1 MTEKQRSTRSFRPV
15 LATILFGQL
24 LLLLLL
30 LPPQPVHGEIYAK
43 MFSSQQNP
51 SDPCYDEDRPRRC
64 IPDFVN
70 AAFGATV
77 EASSTCGT
85 GGPTRYCDVTDEP
98 GVTAGIGHC
107 HVCDDSTPRRR
118 FPANYLTDLNN
129 PNNVTCWR
137 SEPLVSSQSFSA
149 PPDNV
154 TLTLSLGKKYELTY
168 VSLQFCPR
176 AAKPDS
182 IAIYKSMDYGK
193 TWQPFQFYSSQC
205 RRVYG
210 RPNRA
215 TITKSNE
222 QEARCTDSHR
232 YTGGDGL
239 GPVGRIAFSTL
250 EGRPS
255 AADFDNSPVLQ
266 DWVTATD
273 IRVVFNRLH
282 MPQQP
287 DQTSHNGAEDH
298 HVAAIGLE
306 ELTKREREREE
317 RLKNQKNAIL
327 LHAQQDPLVTALP
340 SVHQVLAPQEMQSN
354 DAIDAAVR
362 DMGFVPI
369 TVSTTTTPTS
379 AGNGAVMMVPGGLGP
394 ATATMAHHYAVS
406 DFAVG
411 GRCKCNGHAARCI
424 PGKDGEVVCECRHNT
439 AGRDCERCR
448 PFHFDRPWAR
458 ATARDANECKV
469 CNCNLHARK
478 CRFNMELYKLSG
490 RVSGGVC
497 LQCRHFTAG
506 RHCHYCR
513 EGYYRDPARPITHRK
528 ACKPCDCHP
537 IGASGKTCNQSSGQ
551 CPCKDGVT
559 GITCNRCARGYQQS
573 RSHIAPCIKIPRV
586 VQTQGTAGEESGEH
600 EDDDD
605 ERGYDGRTDQCGKCR
620 ASTKRLNL
628 NKYCKR
634 DYAILGRIT
643 DRHKK
648 SDGSQG
654 GTSVSGTS
662 WIRFTLNVDFI
673 YKKNPNS
680 RIRRGDVS
688 LYVHSSDLACRCPKI
703 KPNKSYLILGQ
714 ENDGG
719 GQGGLTVTQRS
730 IVIEWRDEWHR
741 RMRRFQRRARS
752 CH

>member
-1 MTEKQRSTRSFRPV
+1 MERRLPTACSMTEKRCSRRSFRPWIV

-24 LLLLLL
+24 L
-30 LPPQPVHGEIYAK
+30 QQVRGEIYTK

-98 GVTAGIGHC
+98 GGTTGIGHC

-118 FPANYLTDLNN
+118 FPASYLTDLNN

-215 TITKSNE
+215 TITKANE

-282 MPQQP
+282 MPQQSNP
-287 DQTSHNGAEDH
+287 DQVPHNGEEH

-327 LHAQQDPLVTALP
+327 HAQDPLVTALP
-340 SVHQVLAPQEMQSN
+340 SVHQVIAPQEMQSN

-362 DMGFVPI
+362 DMGFVPVTI
-369 TVSTTTTPTS
+369 STTTTTLAS
-379 AGNGAVMMVPGGLGP
+379 VAMNGLGP

-605 ERGYDGRTDQCGKCR
+605 ERGYDGRADQCGKCR

-648 SDGSQG
+648 SDSSQT

-688 LYVHSSDLACRCPKI
+688 LYVHSADLACRCPKI

-714 ENDGG
+714 ESDGG

>member
-1 MTEKQRSTRSFRPV
+1 MKST
-15 LATILFGQL
+15 ATWLLGLLCGAILFRCGDTL
-24 LLLLLL
+24 A
-30 LPPQPVHGEIYAK
+30 GSEMYAK
-43 MFSSQQNP
+43 MFSSQQHP

-70 AAFGATV
+70 AAFGAAV
-77 EASSTCGT
+77 EASSTCGS
-85 GGPTRYCDVTDEP
+85 GGPTRYCDVTEQP
-98 GVTAGIGHC
+98 GGSTGIGQC
-107 HVCDDSTPRRR
+107 HICDDSTPRRR
-118 FPANYLTDLNN
+118 FPASYLTDLNN
-129 PNNVTCWR
+129 SNNVTCWR
-137 SEPLVSSQSFSA
+137 SEPLFTSQSFSA

-168 VSLQFCPR
+168 VSLQFCPK

-215 TITKSNE
+215 TITKANE

-255 AADFDNSPVLQ
+255 ASDFDNSPVLQ

-273 IRVVFNRLH
+273 VRVVFNRLH

-287 DQTSHNGAEDH
+287 SQEQQQVSPLGPGDDRDH
-298 HVAAIGLE
+298 GLGLE
-306 ELTKREREREE
+306 ELAKREREREE
-317 RLKNQKNAIL
+317 RIKSQKGL
-327 LHAQQDPLVTALP
+327 LRGAADPLATVLP
-340 SVHQVLAPQEMQSN
+340 SVHQVIAPQEMQSN
-354 DAIDAAVR
+354 DAVDIGEISFAAV
-362 DMGFVPI
+362 
-369 TVSTTTTPTS
+369 TVSTPTTSTLAS
-379 AGNGAVMMVPGGLGP
+379 NLG
-394 ATATMAHHYAVS
+394 TGTLAHHYAVS

-424 PGKDGEVVCECRHNT
+424 PGKDGELACECRHNT

-528 ACKPCDCHP
+528 ACK
-537 IGASGKTCNQSSGQ
+537 Q
-551 CPCKDGVT
+551 
-559 GITCNRCARGYQQS
+559 
-573 RSHIAPCIKIPRV
+573 IPRV
-586 VQTQGTAGEESGEH
+586 VQTQGTAGEESGER

-605 ERGYDGRTDQCGKCR
+605 ERGYDGRADQCGKCR

-648 SDGSQG
+648 NDGSPA
-654 GTSVSGTS
+654 GTSVSSTV
-662 WIRFTLNVDFI
+662 WTRFTLNVDFI
-673 YKKNPNS
+673 YKKAPNS
-680 RIRRGDVS
+680 RIRRGDVF
-688 LYVHSSDLACRCPKI
+688 LYVHSADLACRCPKI

-714 ENDGG
+714 ESDGG